1 MYFQKQPPLFL
12 EVSQIQQENTCTG
25 VSFYKSCRPAG
36 PLHVCFSWYLI
47 IHVINLFFYDIIWV
61 YFSVTSYSIAFLD
74 NCLIALDIKIDK
86 IQTCLNST
94 HNNLL
99 FNDRPKS
106 CNFIKKETLAQ
117 MFSCEFCKISRNK
130 LFIEHISG

>member
-1 MYFQKQPPLFL
+1 MTSFGY
-12 EVSQIQQENTCTG
+12 VS
-25 VSFYKSCRPAG
+25 VS
-36 PLHVCFSWYLI
+36 
-47 IHVINLFFYDIIWV
+47 
-61 YFSVTSYSIAFLD
+61 SYSIAFLD

-106 CNFIKKETLAQ
+106 CNFIKKETMAQ

-130 LFIEHISG
+130 LFYRAHIWVTVFGLSFVNPRKKSVKELV